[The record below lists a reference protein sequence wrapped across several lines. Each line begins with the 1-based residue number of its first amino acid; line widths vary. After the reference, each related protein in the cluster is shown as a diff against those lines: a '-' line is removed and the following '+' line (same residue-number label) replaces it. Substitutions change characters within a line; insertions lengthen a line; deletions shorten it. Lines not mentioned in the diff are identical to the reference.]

1 MNNSTYCPF
10 HKPNEETT
18 YIHLESDHPL
28 QIIKKIP
35 RSIETR
41 LSLLSLTKEIF
52 ENSKDYYEQRLQQCG
67 YDKKL
72 NFTEENNK
80 INKKSRK
87 RNIIWFNPPYSSSVK
102 SNIGNLF
109 LCLINKNFPP
119 THKYKKK
126 KFNRNTMKIHYSCM
140 PNIKPKIST
149 HNKKK
154 ELKKPINQKMSF
166 YQQKLLSLKRKLL
179 PKKHSLYS
187 NNKV

>member
-67 YDKKL
+67 YNKKL
-72 NFTEENNK
+72 NFTEENNE

-87 RNIIWFNPPYSSSVK
+87 RYSSSVK
-102 SNIGNLF
+102 SNISNLF

-126 KFNRNTMKIHYSCM
+126 KN
-140 PNIKPKIST
+140 ST
-149 HNKKK
+149 
-154 ELKKPINQKMSF
+154 ETQ
-166 YQQKLLSLKRKLL
+166 
-179 PKKHSLYS
+179 
-187 NNKV
+187 